1 MLGIYLGYEFLTDI
15 IFNPASKFIF
25 GSEFTAAHIF
35 TVVEFSIFISIFFYL
50 MKRKYKKTIV
60 AISTFIFLSAVIFEN
75 LIIKN
80 IGFDSLSVGTSYIIL
95 IFCSVISIGDTIKY
109 NSSKD
114 YFINTN
120 FLILSAI
127 IIYFSGTLFIYVLSN
142 SFYSNYNFNKFY
154 YLINPTI
161 ITLRNILLFAAL
173 LILYQDNK
181 KQKLIVA

>member
-1 MLGIYLGYEFLTDI
+1 MTDI

-50 MKRKYKKTIV
+50 MKRKYKRTIV
-60 AISTFIFLSAVIFEN
+60 AISTLIFLSAFIFEN

-95 IFCSVISIGDTIKY
+95 IICSVISIGDTIKY
-109 NSSKD
+109 NSVNNFFNT
-114 YFINTN
+114 YFLT
-120 FLILSAI
+120 LAAA

-142 SFYSNYNFNKFY
+142 SFYSNYDFNRFY
-154 YLINPTI
+154 YLINPAV
-161 ITLRNILLFAAL
+161 ITLRNILLFSAL
-173 LILYQDNK
+173 LKLYKDNK